1 MSSPVSAPS
10 RSGTSVWE
18 IDPVHSSVNFS
29 VRHVMVSNV
38 RGEFS
43 KLSGTVVLDA
53 KDITRS
59 RVQATIDAASVNT
72 RESQRDDHLRSPDFL
87 DVARFPAIEFGST
100 RITHRG
106 EGTFELTGDLTIHGV
121 TRPVVLQVESDGTE
135 LKDPF
140 GNIKRGASATTK
152 INRKDFGLQWNM
164 ALEAGGF
171 VVGDEVKIVIDVELV
186 KQADA

>member
-1 MSSPVSAPS
+1 MSSPISAPS

-38 RGEFS
+38 RGEFT

-53 KDITRS
+53 EDITRS
-59 RVQATIDAASVNT
+59 RVRATIDAASVNT
-72 RESQRDDHLRSPDFL
+72 REPQRDEHLRSPDFL
-87 DVARFPAIEFGST
+87 DTARFPTIEFSST
-100 RITHRG
+100 KLSPRG
-106 EGTFELTGDLTIHGV
+106 EGTLELTGDLTIHGI
-121 TRPVVLQVESDGTE
+121 TRQVLLQVESDGIE

-140 GNIKRGASATTK
+140 GNLKRGASATAK
-152 INRKDFGLQWNM
+152 INRKDFDLQWNM

-171 VVGDEVKIVIDVELV
+171 VVGDEIKIVIDVELV
-186 KQADA
+186 KQADE